1 MEMMAIWTMARE
13 RIVESGR
20 RLRNGRSVS
29 IIETIRSTSL
39 RCSNARRNWSAMCC
53 FISSCSEVKRAEHT
67 YARQWQEEEYVLTIE
82 SALNDL
88 LDS

>member
-53 FISSCSEVKRAEHT
+53 FISSCSEVKLAEHT

>member
-53 FISSCSEVKRAEHT
+53 FISSCSEVKRAT

>member
-1 MEMMAIWTMARE
+1 MEMMAIWTMARV

-39 RCSNARRNWSAMCC
+39 RCSNARRNWSAMCY
-53 FISSCSEVKRAEHT
+53 FISSCSEVERAGHT
-67 YARQWQEEEYVLTIE
+67 YARQWQEEEYALTTE